1 MAANLTDDQR
11 RKLQEIESRH
21 RHWHHGHGR
30 GSQESPAAE
39 PSASP

>member
-21 RHWHHGHGR
+21 RRWHHGR
-30 GSQESPAAE
+30 GPQESPAAE
-39 PSASP
+39 TSASP

>member
-1 MAANLTDDQR
+1 MAASLTDDQR

-21 RHWHHGHGR
+21 RRWHHGR
-30 GSQESPAAE
+30 GPLESPAVE